1 MPFEQWLEQ
10 YMKLISYSLDNSA
23 EGGILLMKS
32 DGTFDFV
39 SGISVSEAEY
49 MKEITIKVEGM
60 QCGMCESHVN
70 DAVRKAANVKKVTS
84 SHTAGKTVVV
94 CDDNTDVEVI
104 KNAIQKDGYIVG
116 DVEVKPY
123 EKKGLF
129 SFLKK

>member
-1 MPFEQWLEQ
+1 
-10 YMKLISYSLDNSA
+10 
-23 EGGILLMKS
+23 
-32 DGTFDFV
+32 
-39 SGISVSEAEY
+39 
-49 MKEITIKVEGM
+49 MKEITLKVEGM

-70 DAVRKAANVKKVTS
+70 DAERKAANVKKVMS

-94 CDDNTDVEVI
+94 CEDNIDVEVI
-104 KNAIQKDGYIVG
+104 KNAIQKDGYNVG

>member
-1 MPFEQWLEQ
+1 
-10 YMKLISYSLDNSA
+10 
-23 EGGILLMKS
+23 
-32 DGTFDFV
+32 
-39 SGISVSEAEY
+39 
-49 MKEITIKVEGM
+49 MKEITLKVDGM

-84 SHTAGKTVVV
+84 SHTAGKTGVV
-94 CDDNTDVEVI
+94 CEDNIDVEVI
-104 KNAIQKDGYIVG
+104 KNAIQKDGYNVG

>member
-1 MPFEQWLEQ
+1 
-10 YMKLISYSLDNSA
+10 
-23 EGGILLMKS
+23 
-32 DGTFDFV
+32 
-39 SGISVSEAEY
+39 
-49 MKEITIKVEGM
+49 MKEITLKVDAM

-94 CDDNTDVEVI
+94 CEDNIDVEVI
-104 KNAIQKDGYIVG
+104 KNAIQKDGYNVG